1 MLALIRDVTAA
12 IPVPPE
18 LLGPAGLAVGAIIV
32 VGVLWRDHVRSDSD
46 VRKQRDDLAAI
57 NEHLRGTLDKMSG
70 VVEQD
75 TADRVGRRRRGD
87 T

>member
-1 MLALIRDVTAA
+1 MLALIRDVAST

-18 LLGPAGLAVGAIIV
+18 LLGPAALTVGALIV
-32 VGVLWRDHVRSDSD
+32 VGVLWREHVRSDAD
-46 VRKQRDDLAAI
+46 VRKQRDDLAVI
-57 NEHLRGTLDKMSG
+57 NATLRGTLDKMSD

-75 TADRVGRRRRGD
+75 SADRVGRRRHGD